1 VDLRFIRAKIK
12 KGEPVIEIN
21 IVNKET
27 GEVVQTL
34 NAISMAQS
42 RRLVIG
48 LDLDKYEI
56 VTKEVEE

>member
-1 VDLRFIRAKIK
+1 M
-12 KGEPVIEIN
+12 IEIN